1 MTKVHAIRTGSVR
14 IKVAQMAGRGRG
26 VARLAH
32 VLIDREW
39 SDWVPIH
46 AWLIEHDEGLILVDT
61 GETAR
66 VHQRG
71 YHPRWHPFFRRA
83 SQFQVTPQDEIG
95 AQLQGMGVRTR
106 DIRHVVLTHL
116 HTDHAGGLAHVVGC
130 RTWLHSIEWHR
141 AKGISGQVQGYLPH
155 RWPQWW
161 DPEPLRFEPLAFG
174 PFRERMPLT
183 TRGDVFAV
191 PTPGHT
197 PGHVSVIVQGAPSI
211 FIAGD
216 TSYTEALLTQGVVDG
231 VSPDEGVARETN
243 QRILALARE
252 QPLVYL
258 PSHDPQSADRLARMA
273 TLTPPREIAPS
284 SP

>member
-14 IKVAQMAGRGRG
+14 IKISQMAGRGRG
-26 VARLAH
+26 LARLGH
-32 VLIDREW
+32 VLVDREW
-39 SDWVPIH
+39 SDWVPIY
-46 AWLIEHDEGLILVDT
+46 AWLIEHGEGLILVDT

-83 SQFQVTPQDEIG
+83 SQFQLTPDDEIG
-95 AQLQGMGVRTR
+95 PQLRMIGVRPR
-106 DIRHVVLTHL
+106 DIRQIVITHL
-116 HTDHAGGLAHVVGC
+116 HTDHAGGAAHLVGQK
-130 RTWLHSIEWHR
+130 TWVHPIEWRR
-141 AKGISGQVQGYLPH
+141 AQGFGGQVQGYLPH

-161 DPEPLRFEPLAFG
+161 APEPLRFESVAFG
-174 PFRERMPLT
+174 PFGEGMSLT
-183 TRGDVFAV
+183 KRGDVFVV

-197 PGHVSVIVQGAPSI
+197 PGHVSVIVRGSPSI

-216 TSYTEALLTQGVVDG
+216 TSYTQDLLVQGVVDG
-231 VSPDEGVARETN
+231 VSPDEGVARRTN

-258 PSHDPQSADRLARMA
+258 PSHDPESANRLAQQ
-273 TLTPPREIAPS
+273 TTVTPLAA
-284 SP
+284 

>member
-14 IKVAQMAGRGRG
+14 IKISQMAGRGRG
-26 VARLAH
+26 LARLGH
-32 VLIDREW
+32 VLVDREW
-39 SDWVPIH
+39 SDWVPIY
-46 AWLIEHDEGLILVDT
+46 AWLIEHGEGLILVDT

-83 SQFQVTPQDEIG
+83 SQFQLTPDDEIG
-95 AQLQGMGVRTR
+95 PQLRMIGVRPR
-106 DIRHVVLTHL
+106 DIRQIVITHL
-116 HTDHAGGLAHVVGC
+116 HTDHAGGAAHLVGQK
-130 RTWLHSIEWHR
+130 TWVHPIEWRR
-141 AKGISGQVQGYLPH
+141 AQGFGGQVQGYLPH

-161 DPEPLRFEPLAFG
+161 EPEPLRFESVAFG
-174 PFRERMPLT
+174 PFGEGMSLT
-183 TRGDVFAV
+183 KRGDVFVV

-197 PGHVSVIVQGAPSI
+197 PGHVSVIVRGSPSI

-216 TSYTEALLTQGVVDG
+216 TSYTQDLLVQGVVDG
-231 VSPDEGVARETN
+231 VSPDEGVARRTN

-258 PSHDPQSADRLARMA
+258 PSHDPESANRLAQQTTV
-273 TLTPPREIAPS
+273 TLVAA
-284 SP
+284 

>member
-14 IKVAQMAGRGRG
+14 IKISQMAGRGRG
-26 VARLAH
+26 LARLGH
-32 VLIDREW
+32 VLVDREW
-39 SDWVPIH
+39 SDWVPIY
-46 AWLIEHDEGLILVDT
+46 AWLIEHGEGLILVDT

-83 SQFQVTPQDEIG
+83 SQFQLTPDDEIG
-95 AQLQGMGVRTR
+95 PQLRMIGVRPR
-106 DIRHVVLTHL
+106 DIRQIVITHL
-116 HTDHAGGLAHVVGC
+116 HTDHAGGAAHLVGQK
-130 RTWLHSIEWHR
+130 TWVHPIEWRR
-141 AKGISGQVQGYLPH
+141 AQGFGGQVQGYLPH

-161 DPEPLRFEPLAFG
+161 EPEPLRFESVAFG
-174 PFRERMPLT
+174 PFGEGMSLT
-183 TRGDVFAV
+183 KRGDVFVV

-197 PGHVSVIVQGAPSI
+197 PGHVSVIVRGSPSI

-216 TSYTEALLTQGVVDG
+216 TSYTQDLLVQGVVDG
-231 VSPDEGVARETN
+231 VSPDEGVARRTN

-258 PSHDPQSADRLARMA
+258 PSHDPESANRLARQ
-273 TLTPPREIAPS
+273 TTVTPVAA
-284 SP
+284 

>member
-14 IKVAQMAGRGRG
+14 VKRSQMAGRGSG
-26 VARLAH
+26 IARLGH
-32 VLIDREW
+32 VLVDPDW

-46 AWLIEHDEGLILVDT
+46 AWLIEHDQGLILVDT

-83 SQFQVTPQDEIG
+83 SRFRVAPDEELGPQLER
-95 AQLQGMGVRTR
+95 MGVRTR
-106 DIRHVVLTHL
+106 DIREVVLTHL
-116 HTDHAGGLAHVVGC
+116 HTDHAGGLAHVIG
-130 RTWLHSIEWHR
+130 RKTWLHPIEWRR
-141 AKGISGQVQGYLPH
+141 AQGVRGQVQGYLPH

-161 DPEPLRFEPLAFG
+161 DPEPLRFEPFAFG
-174 PFRERMPLT
+174 PFRERMALT
-183 TRGDVFAV
+183 SRGDVFAV

-216 TSYTEALLTQGVVDG
+216 TSYTEELLKDGVVDG
-231 VSPDEGVARETN
+231 VSPDEGVARLTN
-243 QRILALARE
+243 QHILALARE

-258 PSHDPQSADRLARMA
+258 PSHDPQSADRLARLV
-273 TLTPPREIAPS
+273 TLTPRDAE
-284 SP
+284 